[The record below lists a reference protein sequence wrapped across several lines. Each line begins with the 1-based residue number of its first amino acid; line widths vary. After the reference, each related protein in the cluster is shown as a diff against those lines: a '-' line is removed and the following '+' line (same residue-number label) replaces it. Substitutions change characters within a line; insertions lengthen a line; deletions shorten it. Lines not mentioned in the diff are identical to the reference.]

1 MVIVRTPLSSILYKT
16 LNALTLG
23 QLDQRIQESEYD
35 KLFHLKVIINNKY
48 SLEKNATISFTY
60 NNNIPPNSEIK
71 EVKHIP
77 YNLTIGQ
84 LNTNCYNKMGNE
96 MFSYNAKTNNCQV
109 FIRNLLECSGIHGYE
124 IFISQDIR
132 NIFNGLTTS
141 RKIMN
146 SITDIG
152 NRLNMLS
159 EGEGI
164 IKSKKHEQKL
174 TTLSNSDL
182 MSIAIKLKLKLNG
195 IYMKDELKA
204 PLKEGN
210 YIINLQN
217 HDEPGSHWAC
227 FVKHQNDIYYNDSF
241 GVIMPQNEYDIFKEE
256 SDNIY
261 YNTIDQQNI
270 NASSCGWWA
279 IMFLYFMK
287 VSKGSMINRFK
298 MFNKKFS
305 KDTLKNEEILKKY
318 IEKIYF
324 NKILI

>member
-1 MVIVRTPLSSILYKT
+1 
-16 LNALTLG
+16 
-23 QLDQRIQESEYD
+23 
-35 KLFHLKVIINNKY
+35 
-48 SLEKNATISFTY
+48 
-60 NNNIPPNSEIK
+60 
-71 EVKHIP
+71 
-77 YNLTIGQ
+77 
-84 LNTNCYNKMGNE
+84 
-96 MFSYNAKTNNCQV
+96 
-109 FIRNLLECSGIHGYE
+109 
-124 IFISQDIR
+124 
-132 NIFNGLTTS
+132 
-141 RKIMN
+141 
-146 SITDIG
+146 
-152 NRLNMLS
+152 
-159 EGEGI
+159 
-164 IKSKKHEQKL
+164 
-174 TTLSNSDL
+174 
-182 MSIAIKLKLKLNG
+182 
-195 IYMKDELKA
+195 MKDELKA

-287 VSKGSMINRFK
+287 VSKGSMINRFI

-324 NKILI
+324 KLK